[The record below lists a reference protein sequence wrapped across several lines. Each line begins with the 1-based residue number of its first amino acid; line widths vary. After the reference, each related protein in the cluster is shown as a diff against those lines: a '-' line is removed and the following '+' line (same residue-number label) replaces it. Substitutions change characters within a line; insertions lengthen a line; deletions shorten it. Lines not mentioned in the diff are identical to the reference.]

1 MTEMGMSDDELFA
14 AAVAVVLAHE
24 GGYWDD
30 PAAGPTNFGFAL
42 KFNPDLMADAIRQ
55 MTRDQA
61 IARYREKWW
70 RPWRWRELPKSVAI
84 KAFDLAI
91 DMGPEAAVRCL
102 QRGLWATGKHIKED
116 GALGTVT
123 ITATADADEG
133 RLLAALRS
141 EAAAHYRLTVAA
153 HPDRATDLNGWL
165 ARAYS

>member
-1 MTEMGMSDDELFA
+1 MSDDALFA
-14 AAVAVVLAHE
+14 DAVAVVLAHE

-42 KFNPDLMADAIRQ
+42 KFNPDLTVDAIRH
-55 MTRDQA
+55 MTRGQA

-70 RPWRWRELPKSVAI
+70 QPWRWHELPRGIAI
-84 KAFDLAI
+84 KTFDLAI
-91 DMGPEAAVRCL
+91 DMGPGDAVRCL
-102 QRGLWATGKHIKED
+102 QRALRAAGKPVKDD

-123 ITATADADEG
+123 VTAAADADEG

-141 EAAAHYRLTVAA
+141 ESAAHYRLTVAA
-153 HPDRATDLNGWL
+153 HPDRSADLTGWL